1 MSMKIPKVQE
11 QPKKWIAVVVIAMSV
26 CSLMVC
32 SLFLRFFFIIKQFSA
47 LISAHK

>member
-1 MSMKIPKVQE
+1 MKIPKVQE
-11 QPKKWIAVVVIAMSV
+11 QPKKWIAVVVIVVSV

-32 SLFLRFFFIIKQFSA
+32 SLFLTFIIKQFSA